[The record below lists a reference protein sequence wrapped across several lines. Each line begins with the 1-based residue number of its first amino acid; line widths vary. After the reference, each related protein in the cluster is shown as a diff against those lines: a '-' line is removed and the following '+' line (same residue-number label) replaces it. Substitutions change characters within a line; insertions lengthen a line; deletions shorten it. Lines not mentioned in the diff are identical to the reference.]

1 MRVSVVI
8 PALNEEAVI
17 ETCLKS
23 IRAQNTP
30 CELIVIDNGS
40 TDRTIEIAKEFCD
53 KVFCKP
59 EMTLAQIRDF
69 GVEVSSGDIIVT
81 TDADCV
87 APPHW
92 LKELTKPFKNPKV
105 VAVGGPFRPINPSIL
120 ASFFCFLSAKTQLI
134 GLFGGANMAYKRS
147 AFNNT
152 LGYEN
157 ANRAEDWKLSWN
169 LRKTGKTVHASR
181 AYIRTEIPFNRQ
193 LEYPALILS
202 LLLLLIGINSDWYMI
217 TGFAIGYLGS
227 IGTTFIYR
235 YRKSIILT
243 FFAFMA
249 LAGFIMFRGLL
260 DKVNTLYIYGGI
272 IGILVYLFGIEYLR
286 MGLEFIERLRSK
298 ENRNLNIVDVLKKE
312 ISKNVKM

>member
-23 IRAQNTP
+23 IRGQDTP
-30 CELIVIDNGS
+30 CELILIDNGS
-40 TDRTIEIAKEFCD
+40 TDRTIEISREFCD
-53 KVFCKP
+53 KVFFKP
-59 EMTLAQIRDF
+59 EMTLAQMRGF
-69 GVEVSSGDIIVT
+69 GVEVSSGDIIAT

-92 LKELTKPFKNPKV
+92 LSELTKPFNNQKV
-105 VAVGGPFRPINPSIL
+105 VAVGGPFRPLNPSIL
-120 ASFFCFLSAKTQLI
+120 ASFFCFLSSKTQLI
-134 GLFGGANMAYKRS
+134 GLFGGGNMAYRRS
-147 AFNNT
+147 AYYST

-169 LRKTGKTVHASR
+169 LRKTGKMVHTSR
-181 AYIRTEIPFNRQ
+181 AYIRTEIPLNRQ

-202 LLLLLIGINSDWYMI
+202 LMLLLIGIYSEWYMI

-227 IGTTFIYR
+227 VGITFIYR
-235 YRKSIILT
+235 YRKSIILSII
-243 FFAFMA
+243 AFIA
-249 LAGFIMFRGLL
+249 LASFILFRGLL
-260 DKVNTLYIYGGI
+260 DRVNTLYVYGGL

-286 MGLEFIERLRSK
+286 MGLEFLERLRSK
-298 ENRNLNIVDVLKKE
+298 GNRNLKTVDVLKEE
-312 ISKNVKM
+312 ISKNVKI